1 MLCPSWLGW
10 VWSSQAEVNKKDSET
25 IRLIM
30 GWAKHYQIISVISK
44 YLSFLDFVCHRW
56 LLVVICKGG
65 FCCWYQRGDQATT
78 PPLTV
83 LQQAHSR
90 VRLLWSLSY
99 GDTQVVSRQPARGE
113 THHKHSYNCGM
124 SLHQGSLTSASSL
137 LGRDS
142 IIMGWIVATGSLQDN
157 ENHTLHYHHHCI
169 MEQMLMHD
177 VIFFLR
183 Q

>member
-44 YLSFLDFVCHRW
+44 YLPFLHSLISSAIDGCW
-56 LLVVICKGG
+56 L
-65 FCCWYQRGDQATT
+65 WYVKEDPAADTRMVTS
-78 PPLTV
+78 PPL
-83 LQQAHSR
+83 LPSPCCSR
-90 VRLLWSLSY
+90 HTAGSGY
-99 GDTQVVSRQPARGE
+99 HYPTDTQVVSRQPARGE

-124 SLHQGSLTSASSL
+124 SVHQGSLTSASSL